1 VNPTVDQIYRQKQQ
15 RRRVL
20 AQLSLREKVEIIE
33 QLRDLAMS
41 MKDIREIRHQRTGV
55 STPQAGGNAKVL

>member
-1 VNPTVDQIYRQKQQ
+1 MNPTVDQIYQQKQQ

-33 QLRDLAMS
+33 QLRNLATS
-41 MKDIREIRHQRTGV
+41 MKGIREGRNQRIVV
-55 STPQAGGNAKVL
+55 STPHSDDNTKAL